1 MPCNALHADLQR
13 TMLSKPVSPSFC
25 GKVISIILPNVSQLT
40 IIIFFSVPCLYFCA
54 LPMSKII
61 AALIREE
68 KKPAD
73 KRVAFTPQQCVWLM
87 NKYPNLEIIVQ
98 PSSIRC
104 YSDEEYRAEN
114 IRVQEDISEAQYYI
128 GIKEVPYDK
137 LVNDKKYLFFSHT
150 IKKQPHN
157 RRMLQEILRRN
168 ITLIDYECLTWETG
182 ERILGFGH
190 FAGVVGAHN
199 GFLTWGK
206 RYKQFNLKPAWQCK
220 DYGDLIEQYKD
231 IKLPPIKIA
240 VTGTGRVAR
249 GVFELLEKLNI
260 RMVSVQNYLTQAYEE
275 PVYVVLNT
283 SQLYERKDGK
293 PFRRDDFHKRPEQY
307 QSAFLPFT
315 KVTDLFI
322 NAIYWDPKA
331 PVFFTKEDMRSREF
345 RIKVIADITC
355 DVNGSVP
362 ATIRDTTIDNPVFGY
377 NPFTEKEEEPYQPQV
392 IDVMAVSNLPN
403 ELPREASAEF
413 GEKLIE
419 YVMDELM
426 EEHSDVI
433 ERATIAEEGAL
444 MPRYKYL
451 EDYVNEMV

>member
-1 MPCNALHADLQR
+1 ME
-13 TMLSKPVSPSFC
+13 
-25 GKVISIILPNVSQLT
+25 
-40 IIIFFSVPCLYFCA
+40 
-54 LPMSKII
+54 KIVF
-61 AALIREE
+61 ALIREE
-68 KKPAD
+68 KIPAD
-73 KRVAFTPQQCVWLM
+73 KRVAFTPHQCVWLM
-87 NKYPNLEIIVQ
+87 NKFSNLEFIVQ
-98 PSSIRC
+98 PSSYRC
-104 YSDEEYRAEN
+104 FTDDEYRALN
-114 IRVQEDISEAQYYI
+114 INVQEDISNAHILI
-128 GIKEVPYDK
+128 GIKEVPYNK
-137 LVNDKKYLFFSHT
+137 LISNKKYLFFSHT

-157 RRMLQEILRRN
+157 KKMLQEILRKT

-190 FAGVVGAHN
+190 YAGVVGAHN

-206 RYKQFNLKPAWQCK
+206 RYKHFDLKPAWHCRSYK
-220 DYGDLIEQYKD
+220 ELIDQYAG

-249 GVFELLEKLNI
+249 GVYELLEKLNI
-260 RMVSVQNYLTQAYEE
+260 RMVSVQNYLTQTYDE

-315 KVTDLFI
+315 KVTDLFM
-322 NAIYWDPKA
+322 NAIFWDPKA

-362 ATIRDTTIDNPVFGY
+362 ATIRDTSIDNPVFGY
-377 NPFTEKEEEPYQPQV
+377 NPFSEKEEEPYQPQV
-392 IDVMAVSNLPN
+392 IDIMAVSNLPN
-403 ELPREASAEF
+403 ELPREASEEF
-413 GEKLIE
+413 GDKLTE
-419 YVMDELM
+419 YVVEELM
-426 EEHSDVI
+426 DSSSEVI

-444 MPRYKYL
+444 MPKYKYL
-451 EDYVNEMV
+451 EDYIKQ